1 MFKKPMQNRNRFT
14 IEFVTFN
21 VFYYEFECYFVVV
34 VVIMYGIKLIVIIHG
49 SKNIVVRTFMDSM
62 SQK

>member
-1 MFKKPMQNRNRFT
+1 MSSKYLSLKIYLSLERRDEIFD
-14 IEFVTFN
+14 
-21 VFYYEFECYFVVV
+21 V

-49 SKNIVVRTFMDSM
+49 SKNIVVRTFMDSTM